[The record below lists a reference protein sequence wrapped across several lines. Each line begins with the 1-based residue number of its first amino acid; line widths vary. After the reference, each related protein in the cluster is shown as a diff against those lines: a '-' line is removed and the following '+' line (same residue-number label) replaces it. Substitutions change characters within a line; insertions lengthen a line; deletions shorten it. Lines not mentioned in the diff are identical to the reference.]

1 MRGFSDFCVVKI
13 AVMKVKR
20 SYYESPETVVVPVR
34 TEGFICMSNYM
45 QFGSGNA
52 SGSIDDN
59 DIFDGGSF

>member
-1 MRGFSDFCVVKI
+1 
-13 AVMKVKR
+13 MKVKR